1 MAGLGLTQAAN
12 NFVNAYTMRN
22 QMQSQRAEQQ
32 KQAQVN
38 NLLGSML
45 MGGAQPEQMQELA
58 QTAPDKFLAGQNY
71 LAQQEAQK
79 AKAQQKSSFS
89 DIAARFAQDPTNKD
103 LGLQMILIDPNTAK
117 QVQGLMGVTG
127 DQSGKILNKAYALK
141 TMFEDSPEKAVQYY
155 SDNLAND
162 QAFIGMREEMAA
174 GDFEGAAKELEMAV
188 ASFGQDAHGKMYG
201 QPQSFEGTSMS
212 AQMGNILLDATK
224 AGTPEFDLA
233 KSWWTAPEI
242 VNRPDGSSVIVNK
255 TLPDSIIKD
264 NPVVAKALMSEADT
278 KANEMSNDTGLKIT
292 GLTDAPKKIS
302 VEQKSYDKD
311 FLSFKNMNDTL
322 VEYNRVLE
330 EMGPQMSIGP
340 LNAEKSQTLKS
351 AYSNAM
357 LAVKEAAELGAL
369 SGPDMGIVEQN
380 MPDPS
385 TFGGLIKGKGAATQ
399 GVKSALSL
407 VARKASN
414 LNDVYK
420 DYEIDLKD
428 IEAQASPISAD
439 AIQLYKNPPPGY
451 TKDKINEMFKAQF
464 GRLPTPEELK

>member
-1 MAGLGLTQAAN
+1 
-12 NFVNAYTMRN
+12 
-22 QMQSQRAEQQ
+22 
-32 KQAQVN
+32 
-38 NLLGSML
+38 
-45 MGGAQPEQMQELA
+45 
-58 QTAPDKFLAGQNY
+58 
-71 LAQQEAQK
+71 
-79 AKAQQKSSFS
+79 
-89 DIAARFAQDPTNKD
+89 
-103 LGLQMILIDPNTAK
+103 
-117 QVQGLMGVTG
+117 
-127 DQSGKILNKAYALK
+127 
-141 TMFEDSPEKAVQYY
+141 
-155 SDNLAND
+155 
-162 QAFIGMREEMAA
+162 
-174 GDFEGAAKELEMAV
+174 
-188 ASFGQDAHGKMYG
+188 
-201 QPQSFEGTSMS
+201 
-212 AQMGNILLDATK
+212 
-224 AGTPEFDLA
+224 
-233 KSWWTAPEI
+233 
-242 VNRPDGSSVIVNK
+242 
-255 TLPDSIIKD
+255 
-264 NPVVAKALMSEADT
+264 
-278 KANEMSNDTGLKIT
+278 
-292 GLTDAPKKIS
+292 
-302 VEQKSYDKD
+302 
-311 FLSFKNMNDTL
+311 MNDTL